1 MKRVYILLIIFGI
14 LAILSPKGFLYATKD
29 PLSAAGVQKI
39 KVRISAPE
47 FAIEDLDGR
56 TVALKDFRGKVVLVQ
71 FWATW

>member
-14 LAILSPKGFLYATKD
+14 LAILSPKGFLHATKD
-29 PLSAAGVQKI
+29 PFSAAGVQKI